1 VVDFLARLVRRGGSA
16 CANHGAQCRSSAR
29 ACARPYRTGARRATR
44 GRTAILAIGAV
55 TFTGSVKVGKHI
67 AEIGGYRR
75 LVLELGGNDPLI
87 VMEDADLDK
96 AADLAVMG
104 ATKNSGQRC
113 TAIKRN
119 LVVDSVAARFVEKI
133 LPRAEGTAKK
143 QGYAGARWPK
153 MTSPSGAES
162 PSPVGPFLVWQQPPP
177 IFYAELCYREHGARA
192 TLKQAIET
200 NLRWA
205 RNNIAGFGL
214 ECEEFPLFIRV
225 EELSEQYQKAL
236 QGLDRTTPPATLETV
251 VEKVAA
257 LHVKADALQSDTQAL
272 KLSIP
277 ATLNGQTSAINER
290 EAEIARLKTALA
302 ASDVRYFR
310 FGQLPEP
317 TNAPPKP

>member
-1 VVDFLARLVRRGGSA
+1 MHKLTPDELAALLVKEKLLPLDKEFCLAEADDPVWALSMIQKLEPVRRRQFLCEKVEDSYRQLLAAAKDGPD
-16 CANHGAQCRSSAR
+16 R
-29 ACARPYRTGARRATR
+29 A
-44 GRTAILAIGAV
+44 
-55 TFTGSVKVGKHI
+55 
-67 AEIGGYRR
+67 
-75 LVLELGGNDPLI
+75 
-87 VMEDADLDK
+87 
-96 AADLAVMG
+96 
-104 ATKNSGQRC
+104 
-113 TAIKRN
+113 
-119 LVVDSVAARFVEKI
+119 
-133 LPRAEGTAKK
+133 
-143 QGYAGARWPK
+143 
-153 MTSPSGAES
+153 
-162 PSPVGPFLVWQQPPP
+162 
-177 IFYAELCYREHGARA
+177 GARA

-236 QGLDRTTPPATLETV
+236 QDSDRTTPPATLETV

-302 ASDVRYFR
+302 QRLNEMAAVY
-310 FGQLPEP
+310 QQV
-317 TNAPPKP
+317 APPDMSIFVAFMRTGNQVRAAESLGLKEQTLRARVSLWPGKGPVYRRLHELYRWRKALGRAARTTSYFDNLLVQDAPVPEVDSRMLADIAEIVRDMNPMNVERKKKELLANYLRESRAT